1 MITVIELN
9 TIEELSTLLYEQK
22 EDKKIG
28 RFRSACLYRG
38 LPNESYSLV
47 TSLKRN
53 CKAKQH
59 ELEKSILRNFTKY
72 ATSGEDLANMENN
85 NCVVWSIDINE
96 INGLLPKRYRDKLNE
111 RSAYLFTVD
120 MLGELTENLEKYD
133 SEMADKAMALLEP
146 PSIDQRII
154 NQYSY
159 FSVVPSQMKD
169 IERFLEEHTTKT
181 KKYVIDKNIKW
192 RVRDMLDQMN
202 INERIAYP
210 GLDGLTLWLKRHYY
224 VK

>member
-59 ELEKSILRNFTKY
+59 ELEKSILTKRGR
-72 ATSGEDLANMENN
+72 ASALP
-85 NCVVWSIDINE
+85 
-96 INGLLPKRYRDKLNE
+96 LLMP
-111 RSAYLFTVD
+111 F
-120 MLGELTENLEKYD
+120 
-133 SEMADKAMALLEP
+133 
-146 PSIDQRII
+146 
-154 NQYSY
+154 
-159 FSVVPSQMKD
+159 
-169 IERFLEEHTTKT
+169 
-181 KKYVIDKNIKW
+181 
-192 RVRDMLDQMN
+192 
-202 INERIAYP
+202 
-210 GLDGLTLWLKRHYY
+210 
-224 VK
+224 

>member
-72 ATSGEDLANMENN
+72 AAIEDSELKNSIWRQLIIGQHHGLPTRLLDWSYSPMMALHFATSGEDLANMENN
-85 NCVVWSIDINE
+85 NCVVWSI
-96 INGLLPKRYRDKLNE
+96 
-111 RSAYLFTVD
+111 
-120 MLGELTENLEKYD
+120 
-133 SEMADKAMALLEP
+133 
-146 PSIDQRII
+146 
-154 NQYSY
+154 
-159 FSVVPSQMKD
+159 
-169 IERFLEEHTTKT
+169 
-181 KKYVIDKNIKW
+181 
-192 RVRDMLDQMN
+192 
-202 INERIAYP
+202 
-210 GLDGLTLWLKRHYY
+210 
-224 VK
+224 

>member
-72 ATSGEDLANMENN
+72 AAIEDSELKNSIWRQLIIGQHHGLPTRLLDWSYSPMMALHFATSGEDLANMENN

-96 INGLLPKRYRDKLNE
+96 INAVGTTVNRSENHQSILLLFGCSFSDERYRTVSGRTYNE
-111 RSAYLFTVD
+111 NK
-120 MLGELTENLEKYD
+120 E
-133 SEMADKAMALLEP
+133 
-146 PSIDQRII
+146 IC
-154 NQYSY
+154 
-159 FSVVPSQMKD
+159 
-169 IERFLEEHTTKT
+169 H
-181 KKYVIDKNIKW
+181 
-192 RVRDMLDQMN
+192 
-202 INERIAYP
+202 
-210 GLDGLTLWLKRHYY
+210 
-224 VK
+224 